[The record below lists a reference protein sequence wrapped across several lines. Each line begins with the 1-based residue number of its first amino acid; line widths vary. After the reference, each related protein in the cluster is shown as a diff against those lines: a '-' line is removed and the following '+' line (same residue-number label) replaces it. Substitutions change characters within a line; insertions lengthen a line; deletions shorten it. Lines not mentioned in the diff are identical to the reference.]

1 MNGRGACWVIGVVGV
16 GGSDALGVAGAAAP
30 FPLLR
35 FGRSFTAFV
44 FGTGLFAGVGVGGCA
59 LAIEGDSPC
68 GWGRPG

>member
-1 MNGRGACWVIGVVGV
+1 MIGVVGV

-44 FGTGLFAGVGVGGCA
+44 FGTGL
-59 LAIEGDSPC
+59 
-68 GWGRPG
+68 